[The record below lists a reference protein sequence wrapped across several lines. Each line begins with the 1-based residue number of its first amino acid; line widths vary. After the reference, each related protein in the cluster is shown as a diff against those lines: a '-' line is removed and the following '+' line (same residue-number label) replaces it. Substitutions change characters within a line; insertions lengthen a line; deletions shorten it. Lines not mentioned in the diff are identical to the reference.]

1 MSSNKRDPNTSDL
14 STICDLDPPEVKVSF
29 VPRVRKEIQD
39 IAKIDIIDQLDD
51 IVDIALSN
59 AQKPQCSAAV
69 AAVALKAKVLGM
81 LESDKSKDNETP
93 PRKVIFEV
101 IDANNN
107 KPTDTPTA

>member
-14 STICDLDPPEVKVSF
+14 STICDDLDSPEVKVSF

-39 IAKIDIIDQLDD
+39 IAKIDIIEQLDD

-59 AQKPQCSAAV
+59 EKPQCSAAV

-81 LESDKSKDNETP
+81 LEVVGKET
-93 PRKVIFEV
+93 
-101 IDANNN
+101 ANTKTVTIIHAPSINRV
-107 KPTDTPTA
+107 D

>member
-1 MSSNKRDPNTSDL
+1 MQRKRDPNTSDL
-14 STICDLDPPEVKVSF
+14 STIGDLDPPELRVSY

-59 AQKPQCSAAV
+59 EKPQCSAAV

-81 LESDKSKDNETP
+81 LEIDKSKDNVSP
-93 PRKVIFEV
+93 PRKIIFEV
-101 IDANNN
+101 IDADHN
-107 KPTDTPTA
+107 KQTDPTTK